1 MKYIIVCLTVLC
13 FAFAAFA
20 ADVDNKTV
28 SIIDETGTALGSN
41 VKPFDYAIY
50 YVDLIHTG
58 AAEDNVTSQ
67 AINTSGLELVSV
79 QMLAFGATRDVNITF
94 QGSAV
99 LEDTSFVASPFSRTG
114 AFTGEG
120 DFDDYSADNANTDQW
135 VLPEFY
141 VAIDSTGAE
150 DSGNSGV
157 VTVLK
162 RDDPALTSKYIRVR
176 SDGQSGNLATTS
188 TKVYF
193 IFKIVDKSRS
203 YFGAYDAS

>member
-99 LEDTSFVASPFSRTG
+99 LEDTSFVASPFSRVG
-114 AFTGEG
+114 ASYG
-120 DFDDYSADNANTDQW
+120 DGDLDDYSADNANTDQW
-135 VLPEFY
+135 LLPQVADTTDGAAGVSKVL
-141 VAIDSTGAE
+141 
-150 DSGNSGV
+150 
-157 VTVLK
+157 
-162 RDDPALTSKYIRVR
+162 RDDPALTAKYIRVR